1 MVKAKFER
9 RGKPPCTCR
18 HSSRWGGSD
27 RAVGTVSNPST
38 MLRWSLCSALVA
50 VAALHASVRTPV
62 LVAPAGPPF
71 ARESRDAQRRRAAP
85 LRSLGRRLWRAA
97 VAAAGARATNAAND
111 DAAHGLLRQRVQKR
125 GHGGGEARGWRA
137 EEDGRGEGPR
147 QAHAGP
153 ARPAAQGRR
162 PSVPRAH
169 LVRPAASRPRRAAPP
184 ERRPR
189 RRFNCENGKC
199 GTCERKVNGRKTRLC
214 VTSVPQGGCAITK
227 M

>member
-1 MVKAKFER
+1 MKAKFE
-9 RGKPPCTCR
+9 G
-18 HSSRWGGSD
+18 
-27 RAVGTVSNPST
+27 RANLSARVGTAHDAGELDQSLGTVSISST
-38 MLRWSLCSALVA
+38 MLRWSLCSALAA
-50 VAALHASVRTPV
+50 VAALHASVRTPA
-62 LVAPAGPPF
+62 LVARAGPRA
-71 ARESRDAQRRRAAP
+71 ARVARAQRRRPAP

-125 GHGGGEARGWRA
+125 GPGGGEARGRRA

-169 LVRPAASRPRRAAPP
+169 LVRTAASRPRRAAPP

>member
-9 RGKPPCTCR
+9 TGKPQRTCR
-18 HSSRWGGSD
+18 RGSRWRGSD
-27 RAVGTVSNPST
+27 RSIGAESG
-38 MLRWSLCSALVA
+38 LHRRCSAGVC
-50 VAALHASVRTPV
+50 V
-62 LVAPAGPPF
+62 LPSWPSPPF
-71 ARESRDAQRRRAAP
+71 TPRCVRQSSRRRAPRVARASAVAP
-85 LRSLGRRLWRAA
+85 TLRSLGRRLWRAA

>member
-1 MVKAKFER
+1 
-9 RGKPPCTCR
+9 
-18 HSSRWGGSD
+18 
-27 RAVGTVSNPST
+27 
-38 MLRWSLCSALVA
+38 MLRWSLCSALAA
-50 VAALHASVRTPV
+50 VAALHASVRTPAFIARSGPRAV
-62 LVAPAGPPF
+62 RGRAGPAP
-71 ARESRDAQRRRAAP
+71 SRRTAP
-85 LRSLGRRLWRAA
+85 LLGRRLWRAA

-125 GHGGGEARGWRA
+125 GHGGGEARGRRA

>member
-1 MVKAKFER
+1 
-9 RGKPPCTCR
+9 
-18 HSSRWGGSD
+18 
-27 RAVGTVSNPST
+27 
-38 MLRWSLCSALVA
+38 MLRWSLCSALAA
-50 VAALHASVRTPV
+50 VAALHASVRTPA
-62 LVAPAGPPF
+62 LVA
-71 ARESRDAQRRRAAP
+71 RAAPRAARGRARPAPSRPP